1 MTKKFKIK
9 FSIKILFIMISLSS
23 PSFSLS
29 PEYKNELRNGCYM
42 NSKQYLGDK
51 KAKVYCLCT
60 VEMLSKKYNNHQ
72 IDKLFK
78 KKPEEVI
85 KNTEFAARHCEKNKK
100 AF

>member
-1 MTKKFKIK
+1 
-9 FSIKILFIMISLSS
+9 MISLSS

-78 KKPEEVI
+78 KKCLSMLYLKLSNLSIILSI
-85 KNTEFAARHCEKNKK
+85 KSQLCPIINIF
-100 AF
+100 FFSLIVSV